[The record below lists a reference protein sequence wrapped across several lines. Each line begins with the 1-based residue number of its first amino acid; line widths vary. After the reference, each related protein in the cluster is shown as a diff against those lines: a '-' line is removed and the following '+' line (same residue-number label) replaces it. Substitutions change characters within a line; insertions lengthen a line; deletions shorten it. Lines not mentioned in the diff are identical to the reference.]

1 MMDKLRLIPEYYKV
15 WLLLFFLTQSS
26 LVYSASSVGQ
36 VLFVH
41 GTVHSIDQQGI
52 QRLLAKDDAVFS
64 GDRIITQAAS
74 SLQIQMIDEGY
85 FAVRPSSEISI
96 DEYVF
101 ENKATDS
108 VKASII
114 RGGLRSITGAIGK
127 KYQRNF
133 AIKTPVA
140 TIGIRGTDMV
150 SFYISPEEASPDL
163 GETGTY
169 VSVDSGAGFLETPTG
184 QLLIEKGKAAYAAYN
199 SKPVTILRLPG
210 IFKKE
215 TFEKFFSNKAQ
226 AKENTQNDLTSR
238 ADNATDLSDQLSS
251 DGKRRTDRTQRSS
264 QGGSQR
270 QNSVSSGGS
279 TSGADLASGAAS
291 SASSSTGAVSNAI
304 TGAATAVGAATGTA
318 GAAASATA
326 SNSSDNAQEKNHQAE
341 ERALQ
346 AEARLKEKEDAQRT
360 EQKRKILR
368 AQKRQEME
376 AQQAAQVSAQNQDKA
391 THTQQKQLSSK
402 QDSRSKGH
410 IYITLGGGN
419 DSHVATNFGP
429 MQTSLPRFAPLYRS
443 IRIDSKEDSYASAAF
458 GAELTADLAEN
469 LEVYVKGGYQYRRP
483 LDLDE
488 YSLGIYDI
496 TLGTAIK
503 IEDLMRIWLEVNQI
517 SADGDEIWN
526 EYDSNRIALGAA
538 LNAGRLIGVFAE
550 VSRSDL
556 QYADIINYAPGYNSI
571 TQYDVEM
578 DMAEAGIRINPV
590 IIPLDIY
597 VSAVA
602 GYLSEDNN
610 SLGSR
615 ADYGSQDLIGLRA
628 RAEFNKQGMFSVFG
642 SAEAVRIEDIKTTDL
657 EDDIVELKVGAEV
670 NLTDNLSITGAVK
683 RIGYWD
689 NVLIQSYDAQSNQY
703 ISNQEE
709 QSYKTTVTEFKVKL
723 SF

>member
-52 QRLLAKDDAVFS
+52 QRLLAKDDSIFS

-74 SLQIQMIDEGY
+74 SLQIQMIDKGY

-96 DEYVF
+96 DEYIF

-114 RGGLRSITGAIGK
+114 KGGLRSITGTIGK
-127 KYQRNF
+127 KYKRNF

-215 TFEKFFSNKAQ
+215 TFEKFFSNEAQ
-226 AKENTQNDLTSR
+226 AKENTQNDLKSR
-238 ADNATDLSDQLSS
+238 ADNATDLNDQLSS

-264 QGGSQR
+264 QSGSQR

-291 SASSSTGAVSNAI
+291 SVSSITGAVSNAV
-304 TGAATAVGAATGTA
+304 TGAATAIGAATGTA

-326 SNSSDNAQEKNHQAE
+326 SNSSDNAQEKNRQAE

-360 EQKRKILR
+360 EQKRKLLK
-368 AQKRQEME
+368 AQKRQELKT
-376 AQQAAQVSAQNQDKA
+376 QQAAKLSAQSKDKVSKPQ
-391 THTQQKQLSSK
+391 HKQLVSK
-402 QDSRSKGH
+402 HVDSGSKGR

-419 DSHVATNFGP
+419 DSHVATNLGP

-526 EYDSNRIALGAA
+526 EYDSNRIALGFA

-578 DMAEAGIRINPV
+578 DMAEVGIRINPV

-615 ADYGSQDLIGLRA
+615 TDYGSQDLIGLRA

-689 NVLIQSYDAQSNQY
+689 NVSIQSYDAQSNQY
-703 ISNQEE
+703 ISSQEE
-709 QSYKTTVTEFKVKL
+709 H